1 MFESIAEQITDDFLY
16 LVSIEY
22 RIIRVGWSCILKNN
36 LLLSEDGNK
45 QFEDAASISH
55 NISFDIFDACM
66 VGFYRAKFQKLIDQE
81 LKPLDIPIDD
91 FHFFPGNCIVSSDWY
106 IFEYS
111 HKDR

>member
-1 MFESIAEQITDDFLY
+1 MH
-16 LVSIEY
+16 IE
-22 RIIRVGWSCILKNN
+22 NN

-91 FHFFPGNCIVSSDWY
+91 FISSPVIVLFRPIDISSNTAIRIDKGVLNSWV
-106 IFEYS
+106 I
-111 HKDR
+111 